1 MLENQINHDPSEAL
15 KAAFRRHASGVAIIT
30 TKSESGEPVGFTA
43 TSMTSLGSNPAMVT
57 FNVARGSSSWP
68 ALSKASHLALHMLGA
83 SNIELA
89 KKMAEDHTKRFLDA
103 DWEFSEF
110 GLINRALSHTVYKSS
125 LLKGNPFEIEGFIG
139 LDTLNRFQILMTQD
153 CLIVQDNLT
162 WWRQSSHQAS
172 KKISKSLR
180 NEMYLMSKKLFS
192 NELCPLTDDKK
203 LVYIKNTKVKISRIV
218 LKYLIRLKI
227 KKAIKTLIVNDLN
240 ISDLRFIFC
249 KINYTN
255 PIFTI
260 DESTRY
266 SLK

>member
-30 TKSESGEPVGFTA
+30 TKSESGDPVGFTA

-110 GLINRALSHTVYKSS
+110 GLPVFNEVTAVLFVKVRAFH
-125 LLKGNPFEIEGFIG
+125 EIEQNAVFI
-139 LDTLNRFQILMTQD
+139 TE
-153 CLIVQDNLT
+153 V
-162 WWRQSSHQAS
+162 
-172 KKISKSLR
+172 ISG
-180 NEMYLMSKKLFS
+180 KLGATDKALLYNQRAYFTPADK
-192 NELCPLTDDKK
+192 PL
-203 LVYIKNTKVKISRIV
+203 
-218 LKYLIRLKI
+218 
-227 KKAIKTLIVNDLN
+227 
-240 ISDLRFIFC
+240 
-249 KINYTN
+249 
-255 PIFTI
+255 
-260 DESTRY
+260 
-266 SLK
+266 